1 MPPSPAP
8 SSFAAPANAT
18 CCLHTGAGDETGDGS
33 TPVPPPA
40 TGSRCWRPAARPAR
54 CTRRCRPRHVQ
65 RRRLGREQGPCCL
78 HTGAGDETKD
88 GSTPAPPPAT
98 GSRCWRPAARPARCT
113 RRCRPRYVQRRRLGR
128 EQGRMRG
135 HVRAKQASL
144 QGGWHVRHLRLC
156 KLTTYD
162 THDCTRARVSLR
174 LTCVG
179 STTKLTP

>member
-1 MPPSPAP
+1 MPPPCWLHTGAGDETAHPNDDHQATLTRHHAHCHRDLLQTPPPSNAIYCKRRANLAP
-8 SSFAAPANAT
+8 PPPHPPSFAAPANAT
-18 CCLHTGAGDETGDGS
+18 CC
-33 TPVPPPA
+33 P
-40 TGSRCWRPAARPAR
+40 
-54 CTRRCRPRHVQ
+54 
-65 RRRLGREQGPCCL
+65 

-144 QGGWHVRHLRLC
+144 QGGRHVHHLRLC

-179 STTKLTP
+179 STTTP